1 MEQEGQI
8 EGKQIESVGTNTRG
22 LASGQERGP
31 PFLGFALLRLLRNL
45 SWSRGLRIPRRL
57 TPPTHSQQCPATSL
71 CYSGPIKSVSCCAA
85 FYFGSKMKGLRGSL
99 LNESGRIHLDAAS
112 EDQFEVRSIDGT
124 SSTLSMERLSLDLMG
139 DGDLSFSLNHGDDV
153 ASSSTESSPLGW
165 PLARMDR
172 QCAIPSPSSS
182 NMTSGRKNFVWEE
195 KREKKTAMLS
205 EVEMMK
211 EKFAKLL
218 LGEDMSGGGK
228 GVCTALAISNAI
240 TNLSASVF
248 GELWRLEP
256 LSLKRRTMW
265 RREMEWMLS
274 VSDHIVELV
283 PSWQRYPDGSTM
295 EVMVSRPRSDLC
307 INLPAL
313 RKLDNMLLDSLE
325 SYQETEFWYV
335 DHGISV
341 SEDNNSAR
349 HSMQRQEEKW
359 WLPTLNVP
367 VNGLSE
373 SCKKI
378 LHHQR
383 DATSQILKAAMAINA
398 QVLLEMEAPECYF
411 DSLPKNGKACLGDEL
426 YRAIASDRFSPEQ
439 LVSNL
444 DINDEHSILEMA
456 NRLEAA
462 VVGWRRRK
470 TKTTAEISPYDS
482 KLNRKTSW
490 SKMKHFGGDAE
501 RRVLLAERAEIVLVS
516 LKQRVPGMAQ
526 TALDAHKIQFN
537 RDVGQSILES
547 YSRVLESLAFT
558 IIARIDDVMF
568 ADDLVKRSV
577 TSNSL
582 AQDGSMSR
590 RIGFSSRSAR
600 STGSMRNAA
609 ICTTYATPS
618 ISPIFSPAV
627 SPPALR
633 KTPNSP
639 HVEPILVPSLGNA
652 LSDYSCRNIPEGETD
667 RSRKLALDGAKS
679 WTYAG
684 HLEISNA
691 LHSPPGRD

>member
-1 MEQEGQI
+1 
-8 EGKQIESVGTNTRG
+8 
-22 LASGQERGP
+22 
-31 PFLGFALLRLLRNL
+31 
-45 SWSRGLRIPRRL
+45 
-57 TPPTHSQQCPATSL
+57 
-71 CYSGPIKSVSCCAA
+71 
-85 FYFGSKMKGLRGSL
+85 
-99 LNESGRIHLDAAS
+99 
-112 EDQFEVRSIDGT
+112 
-124 SSTLSMERLSLDLMG
+124 
-139 DGDLSFSLNHGDDV
+139 
-153 ASSSTESSPLGW
+153 
-165 PLARMDR
+165 
-172 QCAIPSPSSS
+172 
-182 NMTSGRKNFVWEE
+182 
-195 KREKKTAMLS
+195 
-205 EVEMMK
+205 
-211 EKFAKLL
+211 
-218 LGEDMSGGGK
+218 
-228 GVCTALAISNAI
+228 
-240 TNLSASVF
+240 
-248 GELWRLEP
+248 
-256 LSLKRRTMW
+256 
-265 RREMEWMLS
+265 MEWMLS
-274 VSDHIVELV
+274 VCDHIVELV

-295 EVMVSRPRSDLC
+295 EVMVSRPRSDLN

-367 VNGLSE
+367 ANGLSE
-373 SCKKI
+373 SCKKF

-426 YRAIASDRFSPEQ
+426 YRAIASDHFSPDR

-444 DINDEHSILEMA
+444 DVNDEHTILEMA

-462 VVGWRRRK
+462 VVGWRRRGHSK
-470 TKTTAEISPYDS
+470 SMAEMSPYDN

-490 SKMKHFGGDAE
+490 TKMKHFSGDAE
-501 RRVLLAERAEIVLVS
+501 RRALLAERAESVLVS

-526 TALDAHKIQFN
+526 TALDANKIQFN

-558 IIARIDDVMF
+558 IIARIDDVLY
-568 ADDLVKRSV
+568 ADDLVKRSPAAGSI
-577 TSNSL
+577 T
-582 AQDGSMSR
+582 QDGSMSR
-590 RIGFSSRSAR
+590 RIGFSSRRAR
-600 STGSMRNAA
+600 SDNSKRYT
-609 ICTTYATPS
+609 TTYATPS
-618 ISPIFSPAV
+618 ISPAFSPAV
-627 SPPALR
+627 SPSTLR

-639 HVEPILVPSLGNA
+639 HEGVLP
-652 LSDYSCRNIPEGETD
+652 SCRNIPEGEAVLE
-667 RSRKLALDGAKS
+667 KLDGS
-679 WTYAG
+679 RPWTYAG